1 MWNKSLGCFRK
12 ILDPCLPY
20 TSCKFSSTCNF
31 ITEFNQIKCGIVVVN
46 QLIILNMKNACQ
58 YLSVYLYYIHV
69 EHWKKKNYNYKDTLN
84 NILVLLYLEKTTDLS
99 QVTKKLDHRKFYQ
112 VHFTYFKHH
121 SPLIIIIL
129 PVHIN
134 YFFISCLNQKV
145 TIKKEAV

>member
-1 MWNKSLGCFRK
+1 
-12 ILDPCLPY
+12 
-20 TSCKFSSTCNF
+20 
-31 ITEFNQIKCGIVVVN
+31 VVN
-46 QLIILNMKNACQ
+46 QFIILNMKNACQ

-69 EHWKKKNYNYKDTLN
+69 EHWKKNYNYKDTLN

-99 QVTKKLDHRKFYQ
+99 QVTKKPDHRKFYQ

-134 YFFISCLNQKV
+134 FFFYFLSKS
-145 TIKKEAV
+145 KKLQLKKKLFDKFNVILGTTMKHSYK

>member
-1 MWNKSLGCFRK
+1 MYLKTNKMWDCSGESIYHSEHEECM
-12 ILDPCLPY
+12 P
-20 TSCKFSSTCNF
+20 
-31 ITEFNQIKCGIVVVN
+31 IK
-46 QLIILNMKNACQ
+46 

-69 EHWKKKNYNYKDTLN
+69 EHWKKKNYIYKDTLN

-99 QVTKKLDHRKFYQ
+99 QVTKKLDHIKFYQ

-121 SPLIIIIL
+121 NPLIIIIL

-134 YFFISCLNQKV
+134 YLFISCLNQKV